1 MRKTDITPQLLSEAD
16 AAKYLSICPR
26 TLWGLRASGEIAFL
40 RVGRSI
46 RYDLADLQAFIE
58 RIKAETRGAR

>member
-1 MRKTDITPQLLSEAD
+1 MLKTVITPQLLSEAD

-26 TLWGLRASGEIAFL
+26 TLWGLRASGEIPFL

-46 RYDLADLQAFIE
+46 RYDTDDLKTFIA
-58 RIKAETRGAR
+58 RLKAETLGVE

>member
-1 MRKTDITPQLLSEAD
+1 MRKTVITPQLLSEAD

-46 RYDLADLQAFIE
+46 RYDVNDLNAFIA
-58 RIKAETRGAR
+58 RLKAETRGVK